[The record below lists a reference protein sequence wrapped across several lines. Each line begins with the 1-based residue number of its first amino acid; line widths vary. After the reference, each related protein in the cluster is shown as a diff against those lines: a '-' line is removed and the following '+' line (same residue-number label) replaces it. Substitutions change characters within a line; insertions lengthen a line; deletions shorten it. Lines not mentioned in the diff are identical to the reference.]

1 MKTKAKPRTRRA
13 MQWLRETWA
22 ELDYLQRRLIELEMQ
37 APPSG
42 CHRSLQNANSSK
54 GCTPCRLVSPTME
67 WDS

>member
-37 APPSG
+37 AP
-42 CHRSLQNANSSK
+42 SLRLPPESSEREQLERMYALPARQPDH
-54 GCTPCRLVSPTME
+54 GVG
-67 WDS
+67 